1 MIDEERS
8 MMLYRV
14 VRWTMSLYFRA
25 RLKIR
30 FECEENVPD
39 KGPFVLVV
47 SHQSHLDSLLLS
59 HLLPPF
65 HVHIG
70 EKFGI

>member
-1 MIDEERS
+1 

-14 VRWTMSLYFRA
+14 VRWTMSLYFWA

-39 KGPFVLVV
+39 KGP
-47 SHQSHLDSLLLS
+47 
-59 HLLPPF
+59 
-65 HVHIG
+65 
-70 EKFGI
+70 